1 MKIIDKIGTPA
12 MLEQCAEE
20 CAELSHACLKLA
32 RKLRDEN
39 PTPSDTELLIENLNE
54 EAADVWLVISL
65 LEYAHILHPD
75 DILNIMNFKR
85 DRWRERLGL
94 EHMGGCDV

>member
-20 CAELSHACLKLA
+20 CAELGQACLKLA

-39 PTPSDTELLIENLNE
+39 PTPSDTD
-54 EAADVWLVISL
+54 DVWLVINL

-75 DILNIMNFKR
+75 DILNVMNFKR

-94 EHMGGCDV
+94 EPMGGCDV